1 MTYQSFE
8 PCTVVNINT
17 FLEKVWVKE
26 VRNVTKKIL
35 RDNSK
40 GITKPAK
47 RGGVKLIS
55 GLIYE
60 ETCWVVK
67 IFSKTLYT
75 KLWHTLN
82 MPNARRRPPRCTALE
97 TEEWRTDMTEKL

>member
-1 MTYQSFE
+1 MSYSCFFEDASMEFPSYQLWLNKKTTYQSVE
-8 PCTVVNINT
+8 PFTVVNINT

-60 ETCWVVK
+60 EIRGVLK
-67 IFSKTLYT
+67 IFSQT
-75 KLWHTLN
+75 
-82 MPNARRRPPRCTALE
+82 
-97 TEEWRTDMTEKL
+97 

>member
-1 MTYQSFE
+1 M
-8 PCTVVNINT
+8 NINT

-26 VRNVTKKIL
+26 VRNVTNKIL

-60 ETCWVVK
+60 ETC
-67 IFSKTLYT
+67 
-75 KLWHTLN
+75 
-82 MPNARRRPPRCTALE
+82 
-97 TEEWRTDMTEKL
+97 

>member
-17 FLEKVWVKE
+17 VLEKVWVKE

-47 RGGVKLIS
+47 WC
-55 GLIYE
+55 E
-60 ETCWVVK
+60 AH
-67 IFSKTLYT
+67 F
-75 KLWHTLN
+75 
-82 MPNARRRPPRCTALE
+82 
-97 TEEWRTDMTEKL
+97 RTHL

>member
-1 MTYQSFE
+1 MNSMEFPSYQLWLNKKMTYQSVE

-60 ETCWVVK
+60 EIRGVLK
-67 IFSKTLYT
+67 IFSKT
-75 KLWHTLN
+75 
-82 MPNARRRPPRCTALE
+82 
-97 TEEWRTDMTEKL
+97 